1 MMVTLFDEEKI
12 MKAHDKTVLEQGR
25 SQGFE
30 QGRSQ
35 GFEQGRSQGF
45 EQGRSQGFEQ
55 GKSQGISQG
64 VVAGIVKMCKRYNGT
79 IQEAVDQVME
89 ELEYDEETATEAVKK
104 YW

>member
-12 MKAHDKTVLEQGR
+12 MKAHDKTVL
-25 SQGFE
+25 
-30 QGRSQ
+30 
-35 GFEQGRSQGF
+35 EQGRSQGF

>member
-25 SQGFE
+25 SLGFE
-30 QGRSQ
+30 QGKSQ
-35 GFEQGRSQGF
+35 GFEQGKN
-45 EQGRSQGFEQ
+45 QGFEQ

-89 ELEYDEETATEAVKK
+89 ELEYDEETATEAIKK